1 MSSKRGEPLQ
11 TFILLPLSKFK
22 HQEERVKKADA
33 ILTSHDSPLPQ
44 ASPAPPTPPPAASP
58 QEEPEPPVS
67 EEEAPPAPAEPS
79 RTPSR
84 TNQSQA
90 FREKQIKKVLSHI
103 AKVYGSDSILQLDNI
118 DALIA
123 NALSQSKKSLANQEE
138 FYNFLFSNN
147 LASLVRNRHA
157 IARYYKNHWF
167 FI

>member
-1 MSSKRGEPLQ
+1 M
-11 TFILLPLSKFK
+11 
-22 HQEERVKKADA
+22 KKADA
-33 ILTSHDSPLPQ
+33 ILTSHDSPPPQ
-44 ASPAPPTPPPAASP
+44 ASPAPPTPSPATSPPP
-58 QEEPEPPVS
+58 QEEPEPTVL
-67 EEEAPPAPAEPS
+67 EEEALPAPVEPS

-118 DALIA
+118 DALIG

-147 LASLVRNRHA
+147 LASLVRNQHA